1 MNLIDTLATFS
12 RANCIGICATLV
24 PIMLLSTLSCLGVS
38 YFQRGQFWIKVT
50 YGITLASCVL
60 MGLHVGTWFSIGV
73 ITPITFILLGLA
85 LTCVSASSLVYRL
98 PLWSLTANF
107 SR

>member
-1 MNLIDTLATFS
+1 
-12 RANCIGICATLV
+12 
-24 PIMLLSTLSCLGVS
+24 
-38 YFQRGQFWIKVT
+38 
-50 YGITLASCVL
+50 
-60 MGLHVGTWFSIGV
+60 MGLHVGTWFSIGI

-98 PLWSLTANF
+98 PLWSFTANF